1 MSASYSLVITTTGNK
16 ESARA
21 LAAVLLTNRL
31 AACVQILPVE
41 SHYIWKDA
49 IEQDEEYALHIKT
62 KTENFPALRDAI
74 RKFHD
79 YDVPEI
85 IHIDIAGG
93 DQPYLDWISKVATP

>member
-1 MSASYSLVITTTGNK
+1 MAADYSLVVTTTGSK

-21 LAAVLLTNRL
+21 LAAILLTNRL

-41 SHYIWKDA
+41 SHYIWKDS

-74 RKFHD
+74 RKVHD

-85 IHIDIAGG
+85 IRIDITGG